1 MPQAL
6 TKTLIH
12 LVFSTKCRQPL
23 ITAAAKPKLHAY
35 LSGIFDNLKSHA
47 LRIGGTD
54 NHVHILFNLSKT
66 QALSTVVQE
75 VKQDSSKWMKKYA
88 PEFFWQSGY
97 GAFSI
102 GESAIEPLCSYIDGQ
117 EEHHRKTSFEEEFRK
132 LCAQYNVALNESYA
146 WD

>member
-6 TKTLIH
+6 TKNLLH
-12 LVFSTKCRQPL
+12 LVFSTKLRQPL

-35 LSGIFDNLKSHA
+35 LAGIFDNFKSHA

-75 VKQDSSKWMKKYA
+75 VKQDSSKWMKQHVT
-88 PEFFWQSGY
+88 EFYWQTGY

-102 GESAIEPLCSYIDGQ
+102 GRIG
-117 EEHHRKTSFEEEFRK
+117 HRAVV
-132 LCAQYNVALNESYA
+132 CVH
-146 WD
+146 

>member
-6 TKTLIH
+6 TKNLIH
-12 LVFSTKCRQPL
+12 LVFSTKLRQFL
-23 ITAAAKPKLHAY
+23 ISAEIKPKLHAY
-35 LSGIFDNLKSHA
+35 MSGIFENLNSHA

-66 QALSTVVQE
+66 QSLSTVVQE
-75 VKQDSSKWMKKYA
+75 VKQDSSKWMKQYEA
-88 PEFFWQSGY
+88 HFYWQTGY

-102 GESAIEPLCSYIDGQ
+102 GEPAIEALSAYIDAQ
-117 EEHHRKTSFEEEFRK
+117 EEHHRKTTFEEEFRK
-132 LCAQYNVALNESYA
+132 LCAQYNVDLNEKYA